1 MADRIDKCRLCNGT
15 LTKAFEKRILNAHDI
30 QYFECDSCG
39 SLQTESPY
47 WLDEA
52 YKPENERFD
61 TGQVIRSIHN
71 AAILNVLLEHLQLQK
86 SLIIDYGCGSGLTV
100 RLMRDV
106 GLNAYGY
113 DSYSIPRLAIGFHI
127 NTTSNAEVINLC
139 EVAEHFDNPLKYFD
153 EIFSSNPKLLLMQT
167 EIFDSQNSS
176 WGYLTPEHG
185 QHIFFYSEKS
195 IQFIAT
201 RYKMAATFLAGYIV
215 FFLPILLSDLFT
227 GNNTKLHPELQRKLQ
242 NAVPELMMNLAAN
255 QYKYASLDSENL
267 LDISRKE
274 SM

>member
-1 MADRIDKCRLCNGT
+1 M
-15 LTKAFEKRILNAHDI
+15 
-30 QYFECDSCG
+30 
-39 SLQTESPY
+39 QTESPY

-86 SLIIDYGCGSGLTV
+86 NLIIDCGCGSGLTV
-100 RLMRDV
+100 RLMQDV

-153 EIFSSNPKLLLMQT
+153 ETFSSNPKLLLMQT

-185 QHIFFYSEKS
+185 QHIFFTLKN
-195 IQFIAT
+195 QF
-201 RYKMAATFLAGYIV
+201 
-215 FFLPILLSDLFT
+215 
-227 GNNTKLHPELQRKLQ
+227 
-242 NAVPELMMNLAAN
+242 
-255 QYKYASLDSENL
+255 NL
-267 LDISRKE
+267 LQLVTKWPQHFWLGI
-274 SM
+274 